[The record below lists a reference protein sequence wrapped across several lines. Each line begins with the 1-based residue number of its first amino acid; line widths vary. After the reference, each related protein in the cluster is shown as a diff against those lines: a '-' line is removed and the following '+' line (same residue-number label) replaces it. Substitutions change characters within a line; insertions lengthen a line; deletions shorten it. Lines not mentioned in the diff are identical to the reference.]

1 MDPSVLLL
9 VCSGTLVCNTMEEG
23 AGVVWLSLTVKRGM
37 RVAKTMVVK
46 GLRSDTVGEFINK
59 CRYIEETD
67 KILRVEGFVDPNKI
81 NNPVELEINLPLG
94 TLCETFNISYLHIY
108 LRDSQSE
115 ATATPSSPNAL
126 DILMSMQKTTR
137 IGQMRGKESSTN
149 HHDHGWIKM
158 LV

>member
-1 MDPSVLLL
+1 
-9 VCSGTLVCNTMEEG
+9 MEEG
-23 AGVVWLSLTVKRGM
+23 AGQVWPSLTVKRGM

-59 CRYIEETD
+59 CWYIEETD

-94 TLCETFNISYLHIY
+94 TLCETLIFPSCIY
-108 LRDSQSE
+108 NSQSE

-126 DILMSMQKTTR
+126 DILMSIMVR
-137 IGQMRGKESSTN
+137 
-149 HHDHGWIKM
+149 
-158 LV
+158 V